1 MRTVA
6 AITLLISLL
15 AACGQTGPLY
25 LPGEAPQQET
35 AEDQSADNEAIL
47 PGT

>member
-1 MRTVA
+1 MRTIA
-6 AITLLISLL
+6 AITLLMSLL

-25 LPGEAPQQET
+25 LPGEAPRPET
-35 AEDQSADNEAIL
+35 AEEQSADNEEIL